1 MAALISPVDILPS
14 AAQTPA
20 ARGPVRKG
28 DWPPVF
34 LIIRWLSLRTP
45 PPPALPAQWPRP
57 QSDAFIYRAAT
68 AASLAATATS
78 LAIIDASVASDAFI
92 SRAATA
98 ASLAATAASLAIID
112 ASVVSP
118 ERRELRLT
126 GEREAELIPCG
137 TGDQPNPAVARCWS
151 W

>member
-1 MAALISPVDILPS
+1 MGPRRYTHFQFHGTQVRLTWRPRMAALISPVDILPS

-68 AASLAATATS
+68 AASLAATA
-78 LAIIDASVASDAFI
+78 
-92 SRAATA
+92 
-98 ASLAATAASLAIID
+98 ASLAIID